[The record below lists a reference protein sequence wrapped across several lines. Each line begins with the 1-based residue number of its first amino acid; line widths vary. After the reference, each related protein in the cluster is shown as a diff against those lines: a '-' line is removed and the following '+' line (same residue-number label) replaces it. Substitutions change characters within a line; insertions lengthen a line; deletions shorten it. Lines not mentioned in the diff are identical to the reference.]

1 MPSSITIKELH
12 ATTGK
17 LVRDAGKSRAPLV
30 ITDRG
35 HAVAVLASPSLLKPR
50 HRKRTLLPE
59 YEALMAEAPGNDIQA
74 ALDEDR
80 GTR

>member
-1 MPSSITIKELH
+1 MPSSITIKKLH

-17 LVRDAGKSRAPLV
+17 FVRAAGKSRLPLL

-35 HAVAVLASPSLLKPR
+35 QAVAVLASPSLLKPR

-59 YEALMAEAPGNDIQA
+59 YEVLMAGKPGNDM
-74 ALDEDR
+74 LDDLNKVRGDR
-80 GTR
+80 